1 MPITISKGYAAS
13 SRSIILKEIDDVVK
27 LSPPFSAR
35 IGEFGK
41 LRYQMTNCG
50 KYGWLSSQGYTKI
63 NPLTGRRWPPIPPTI
78 GQLMSKVGM
87 SFYPGFRLETVLIN
101 FYDSSLNSSTKNIL
115 GFHQDSSERNKTAPI
130 ISLSFGSG
138 TFLIAGKV
146 ESGKVSPKDLQYLN
160 KTTPTQ
166 IILDDGDLLVMS
178 GPERMCFHGAGE
190 VIGDRRINLT
200 GRMVDPINQADK
212 PLIISMLGMERTKSL
227 SESEKAEIEKAMAF
241 RKTTDRKEPSEI
253 LLVDRP
259 GFDTLTATYLK
270 SRKYPSVIIY
280 ETQQTPKKSY
290 PTRYLGDEITTIHEM
305 LQESDHLLASTNGSD
320 KLVQDSISY
329 FNSLGKSPWIVTVPD
344 ADDDPASP
352 DSTPPPPPT
361 DSEPSLEPHRPANS
375 VGHCTVT
382 NIRDSGT
389 RGLSSTAWHSSDWS
403 KVYIGRGGSQKIMRS
418 PLNNPYII
426 DEQNNREKVIE
437 NFHREA
443 WRQVQLGNGAFYDAI
458 EKIATLLAQG
468 KNIEL
473 VCHCKPLACHGD
485 IVKNAALWMIKEKK
499 VPSTPDEPLTS
510 DNRLH
515 VGMVGRN
522 WIEGLNPTSE
532 LEIETIID
540 NKHREWYLK
549 LNGVPTKNP
558 VIHVRGVGGKI
569 AGPQVGFDGQLQRY
583 LYRERYKD
591 VIVHGKLPDEAPE
604 GWISTD
610 APFDPQKFH
619 YLFAEWDEVDPEI
632 GKLIATAGDKAL
644 ILYYRLPKVRLPNPI
659 PDFKDPQRFAKYGAA
674 VPPNTHVAVVGS
686 REFKDKWAEIAIT
699 QFVNALPASCTLVS
713 GGATGAD
720 TFAETAAKARGLKT
734 LIHNARWVQK
744 KTRLKDG
751 TIAPGFKPK
760 YFPEDRTVEFSNER
774 ANAGPERNKII
785 VYESHSLY
793 AFSNG
798 DGSPGT
804 QDVIGFSSTNDK
816 LGQVFEKE
824 DKKTDEFEDDYGS
837 FDIFFYDF
845 EEETEEK

>member
-1 MPITISKGYAAS
+1 
-13 SRSIILKEIDDVVK
+13 
-27 LSPPFSAR
+27 
-35 IGEFGK
+35 
-41 LRYQMTNCG
+41 MTNCG
-50 KYGWLSSQGYTKI
+50 KDGWFGSLWYTKI
-63 NPLTGRRWPPIPPTI
+63 HPTTGKRWP
-78 GQLMSKVGM
+78 
-87 SFYPGFRLETVLIN
+87 
-101 FYDSSLNSSTKNIL
+101 
-115 GFHQDSSERNKTAPI
+115 
-130 ISLSFGSG
+130 
-138 TFLIAGKV
+138 
-146 ESGKVSPKDLQYLN
+146 
-160 KTTPTQ
+160 
-166 IILDDGDLLVMS
+166 
-178 GPERMCFHGAGE
+178 
-190 VIGDRRINLT
+190 
-200 GRMVDPINQADK
+200 
-212 PLIISMLGMERTKSL
+212 
-227 SESEKAEIEKAMAF
+227 
-241 RKTTDRKEPSEI
+241 
-253 LLVDRP
+253 
-259 GFDTLTATYLK
+259 
-270 SRKYPSVIIY
+270 
-280 ETQQTPKKSY
+280 
-290 PTRYLGDEITTIHEM
+290 
-305 LQESDHLLASTNGSD
+305 
-320 KLVQDSISY
+320 
-329 FNSLGKSPWIVTVPD
+329 
-344 ADDDPASP
+344 
-352 DSTPPPPPT
+352 
-361 DSEPSLEPHRPANS
+361 
-375 VGHCTVT
+375 
-382 NIRDSGT
+382 
-389 RGLSSTAWHSSDWS
+389 
-403 KVYIGRGGSQKIMRS
+403 
-418 PLNNPYII
+418 
-426 DEQNNREKVIE
+426 
-437 NFHREA
+437 
-443 WRQVQLGNGAFYDAI
+443 
-458 EKIATLLAQG
+458 KIATLLASG

-515 VGMVGRN
+515 VGMVGLN
-522 WIEGLNPTSE
+522 WIEGLDARTE

-549 LNGVPTKNP
+549 LNDEPTKNP

-569 AGPQVGFDGQLQRY
+569 AGPQVGFDGQVQRY

-619 YLFAEWDEVDPEI
+619 YLFAMWDEVDPEI
-632 GKLIATAGDKAL
+632 EELISTAGDKAL
-644 ILYYRLPKVRLPNPI
+644 VAYYRLPQVRLPNPI

-686 REFKDKWAEIAIT
+686 REFKDKWAETAIT

-720 TFAETAAKARGLKT
+720 TFAESAAKARGLKT

-774 ANAGPERNKII
+774 ANAGPERNKVI
-785 VYESHSLY
+785 VYECNSLY

-798 DGSPGT
+798 DDSPGT
-804 QDVIGFSSTNDK
+804 QDVISFSSMKNK

-845 EEETEEK
+845 EEEETEEK